1 MDPSRIYTH
10 QLDNGFV
17 FVAEHME
24 AVSSASFTFLLPA
37 GAKHDPADG
46 LGSAAVLLDWLFR
59 GAGNLDSRQLDSL
72 LDGLGLHRESSVAAE
87 YTVLGGALLGDN
99 LHQALDAY
107 ADIIRRPHLPAEQFD
122 LSRQLVLQQLA
133 SQDDDPRS
141 KLMVELRK
149 RHFPEPLGRNPLGV
163 PDQLSSLRSSTVAD
177 LHQESYLPDRAI
189 LAVAGSFDWPKLREK
204 VSSLFAGWS
213 GQPSPEPDLGA
224 AGPKTDHID
233 QQTAQT
239 QIGIAY
245 DSVPPTHPGYYQAC
259 LAVAVLSGGMSG
271 RLFTEVREKR
281 GLCYHVAARHRVL
294 KGRGTVLCYAGTAAE
309 RAQQTLEVTL
319 AELKRLPEGITQAE
333 LGRAKIGLKASLIMQ
348 GESTTA
354 RSASAAADYYHLARV
369 RSLDEISD
377 AIDAVRVADLLDH
390 LQQFPPTDF
399 TILSLGSKKLE
410 VPC

>member
-1 MDPSRIYTH
+1 
-10 QLDNGFV
+10 
-17 FVAEHME
+17 
-24 AVSSASFTFLLPA
+24 
-37 GAKHDPADG
+37 
-46 LGSAAVLLDWLFR
+46 
-59 GAGNLDSRQLDSL
+59 
-72 LDGLGLHRESSVAAE
+72 
-87 YTVLGGALLGDN
+87 
-99 LHQALDAY
+99 
-107 ADIIRRPHLPAEQFD
+107 
-122 LSRQLVLQQLA
+122 LA

-163 PDQLSSLRSSTVAD
+163 HDQLTVLQGSTVAD
-177 LHQESYLPDRAI
+177 LHQKSYLPDRTI

-204 VSSLFAGWS
+204 VSSLFAHWS
-213 GQPSPEPDLGA
+213 GHPAPEPALGS
-224 AGPKTDHID
+224 AGPKTDHLD

-239 QIGIAY
+239 HIGIAY
-245 DSVPPTHPGYYQAC
+245 DSVPPTHPGYYRAC

-281 GLCYHVAARHRVL
+281 GLCYHVAARHHVL

-333 LGRAKIGLKASLIMQ
+333 LDRAKIGLKASLIMQ

-354 RSASAAADYYHLARV
+354 RSACAAADYYHLARV

-377 AIDAVRVADLLDH
+377 AIDAVTVSDLLDH
-390 LQQFPPTDF
+390 LQQFPPADF
-399 TILSLGSKKLE
+399 TILTLGNEKLE
-410 VPC
+410 LPC